1 MNMSISIKV
10 PSKLSEIPLWK
21 FQKYMKLRDENEDE
35 QFLSYKAIELFCGI
49 PLSDVYKLTLESV
62 ESISAVLSKMFNE
75 EQRHIERFKMGGVE
89 YGFIPDLNEMTLA
102 EYVDIDGNLSDLQ
115 TLHLAMN
122 ALYRPIKDSKG
133 KFYNIEEY
141 SIKDVDKMKDMPT
154 DAALGA
160 IFFLISLGRELLTD
174 TIPYLQEVEEHQQEM
189 DSEENGDGTHLSM
202 DYVTETLR
210 RLTKLQ
216 ERMSINV

>member
-1 MNMSISIKV
+1 MAFKIKV
-10 PSKLSEIPLWK
+10 PSNLSEIPLWK

-75 EQRHIERFKMGGVE
+75 EQRHIERFKMNGVE

-102 EYVDIDGNLSDLQ
+102 EYVDAEGNLSDVQ
-115 TLHLAMN
+115 NLHLAMN
-122 ALYRPIKDSKG
+122 VFYRPIKNSKNQ
-133 KFYNIEEY
+133 FYNIEEY

-160 IFFLISLGRELLTD
+160 IFFLISLGKELSIS
-174 TIPYLQEVEEHQQEM
+174 TILSSQEVVELQAEM
-189 DSEENGDGTHLSM
+189 DSEGNGDGIHQSSL
-202 DYVTETLR
+202 YVMEILQEW
-210 RLTKLQ
+210 TKLQ
-216 ERMSINV
+216 DKISISA

>member
-1 MNMSISIKV
+1 MSISIKV

-62 ESISAVLSKMFNE
+62 ESISEVLSKMFNE
-75 EQRHIERFKMGGVE
+75 QPKHIERFTMAGVE

-102 EYVDIDGNLSDLQ
+102 EYVDTEGNLSDIQ
-115 TLHLAMN
+115 NLHLAMN
-122 ALYRPIKDSKG
+122 VLYRPIKDKKG
-133 KFYNIEEY
+133 DKYNIYPYKLENL
-141 SIKDVDKMKDMPT
+141 DKMKDMPT
-154 DAALGA
+154 SAALGA